1 MKINEMKLAEYVADN
16 EVYEYETEQELLKEI
31 NEERF
36 LFWSNEYPN
45 EFKAFEE
52 LEPFAG
58 EMVFKYKNKYYW
70 ILCTEC
76 LDLYV

>member
-1 MKINEMKLAEYVADN
+1 MKINELKLKEYVADS
-16 EVYEYETEQELLKEI
+16 EVYEYETEHDLLKEI

-45 EFKAFEE
+45 DFKAFEE

-58 EMVFKYKNKYYW
+58 EMVFKHKNKYYW

-76 LDLYV
+76 LDIYE

>member
-1 MKINEMKLAEYVADN
+1 MKINEAKLREYVDD
-16 EVYEYETEQELLKEI
+16 EEIYEFETEQDLLKEI

-36 LFWSNEYPN
+36 QFWNNEYPN
-45 EFKAFEE
+45 DFKAFEE

-58 EMVFKYKNKYYW
+58 EMVFKHKNKYYW

-76 LDLYV
+76 LDIYE